1 MRHPLLSATTLC
13 LLFASPAIFAS
24 NGGGFDQSGFSQK
37 KIDQLYETGKSY
49 YKSRQANGS
58 RLEYCVKGDSGL
70 KKLSRRSV
78 KRFKKGP
85 ASDFVGSLY
94 SCTDPNQKI
103 ADVIPDDQGE
113 AILYYL
119 NKRFKLRLANG

>member
-1 MRHPLLSATTLC
+1 MRHHFLSASTLC
-13 LLFASPAIFAS
+13 VLLVSPIAFAS

-70 KKLSRRSV
+70 KKLSRRTV

-94 SCTDPNQKI
+94 NCTNPSQKI
-103 ADVIPDDQGE
+103 ADAIPENQGD
-113 AILYYL
+113 AVLYYL
-119 NKRFKLRLANG
+119 NKRFKLRLKNG

>member
-1 MRHPLLSATTLC
+1 MHHRYLSVSTLC
-13 LLFASPAIFAS
+13 ILLASPLAFAS

-37 KIDQLYETGKSY
+37 KIDQLYETGKTY

-70 KKLSRRSV
+70 KKLSRRTV

-85 ASDFVGSLY
+85 TSDFVGSLY
-94 SCTDPNQKI
+94 NCANPSQKI
-103 ADVIPDDQGE
+103 ADAIPANQGD
-113 AILYYL
+113 AVLYYL
-119 NKRFKLRLANG
+119 NKRFLQNG